1 LFRDGAAL
9 ACCRGCQLRWT
20 DGSVGE
26 QYQREQAGTLVFNR
40 GGGTLAP
47 AQQIDLSPNLTGP
60 AQALMVRDVNFDGT
74 ADLLVGSNQA
84 PAYLLIANISP

>member
-1 LFRDGAAL
+1 MFWRAVPARASWDS
-9 ACCRGCQLRWT
+9 C
-20 DGSVGE
+20 
-26 QYQREQAGTLVFNR
+26 FNR

-60 AQALMVRDVNFDGT
+60 AQALFVRDVNFDGT